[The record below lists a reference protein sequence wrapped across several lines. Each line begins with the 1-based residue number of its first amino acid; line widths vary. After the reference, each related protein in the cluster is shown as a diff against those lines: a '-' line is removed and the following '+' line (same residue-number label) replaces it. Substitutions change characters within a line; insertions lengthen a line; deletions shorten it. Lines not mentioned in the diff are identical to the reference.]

1 MRGPILLESA
11 TMPVMTDDEFF
22 EWYGPW
28 SPLDVEGVQRL
39 LADFDAPWWIVG
51 GHAIERFTGVH
62 RPHEDVDIV
71 VLSSDA
77 PRLVQVLARTYH
89 VWANASGTLTPL
101 MDGRVDLPPDT
112 VQLWVRRSAGSPW
125 EADFGVAL
133 ERDGRWVW
141 RHDPTLPMTL
151 DELTWVAD
159 DGVRFARPEIVLAH
173 KARWRQ
179 PKDDLDLAP
188 VCQAD
193 VRHLRWLTIPAGRV
207 WNT

>member
-1 MRGPILLESA
+1 
-11 TMPVMTDDEFF
+11 MTDDEFV

-28 SPLDVEGVQRL
+28 SPLDVEGVQGV

-51 GHAIERFTGVH
+51 GYAIERFTGVH
-62 RPHEDVDIV
+62 RPHEDVDVV

-77 PRLVQVLARTYH
+77 SRLVQVLARTYH

-141 RHDPTLPMTL
+141 RHDPTVAMTL

-179 PKDDLDLAP
+179 PKDELDLAAAWP
-188 VCQAD
+188 LLSADAQAWLLAT
-193 VRHLRWLTIPAGRV
+193 LRRMYPGHPWLDRLS
-207 WNT
+207 